1 MTTIFKE
8 PNDLLDEIGQQL
20 DYSDWLTVTQD
31 RINKFADATGDHQW
45 IHVDPKRAKDGP
57 FGTCIAHGYLTLSLV
72 NFFLRTRNRVGLIT
86 YGESVNVISPD
97 TGERHLFKILT
108 ALAEIKSAGSLGLHT
123 VLGDLRNFTPRSP
136 VMVISTLEN
145 EASLLSKF
153 ISELEISL
161 FSAFINCTLIPIL

>member
-1 MTTIFKE
+1 M
-8 PNDLLDEIGQQL
+8 
-20 DYSDWLTVTQD
+20 
-31 RINKFADATGDHQW
+31 
-45 IHVDPKRAKDGP
+45 
-57 FGTCIAHGYLTLSLV
+57 
-72 NFFLRTRNRVGLIT
+72 RTRNRVGLIT

-145 EASLLSKF
+145 DKTSATALREITARGVKLTVIAPDTLDYDRDSRIISPTVYFTASASLENKITEARSLGARAMRWNPDSVLST
-153 ISELEISL
+153 SL
-161 FSAFINCTLIPIL
+161 AEVIR